1 MRRVTRNGV
10 LAVAASGALA
20 VTMPAYAA
28 FASDGA
34 AADGS
39 AAGSPGLISGNT
51 VQLPVNAPV
60 NVCGNTVNV
69 AGLLNPAAGNSC
81 ANTGGSGTAH
91 KGTGASAGT
100 GASGTGTSGTG
111 TSRTGMSGG
120 AVAEGGAED
129 SPGVLSGNGVRLP
142 VHLPVN
148 VSGNS
153 VNVVGIGN
161 PAVGNESVNA
171 SGEDPG
177 PERPPVRPEPEP
189 ESEPKPKPEPSVP
202 EKERAQPE
210 PVPHGVSP
218 QASASLAH
226 TGADQ
231 ILSALA
237 GGAALALGG
246 AVLHRRFRQP
256 GAGA

>member
-10 LAVAASGALA
+10 FAVVASGALA
-20 VTMPAYAA
+20 VTMPGYAA

-51 VQLPVNAPV
+51 VQLPVDVPV

-69 AGLLNPAAGNSC
+69 VGLLNPAAGNSC
-81 ANTGGSGTAH
+81 ANSGEHGTAG
-91 KGTGASAGT
+91 KGKGSSEGTGA
-100 GASGTGTSGTG
+100 
-111 TSRTGMSGG
+111 SGG
-120 AVAEGGAED
+120 AVAEGGAQD
-129 SPGVLSGNGVRLP
+129 SPGVLSGNGVQLP

-153 VNVVGIGN
+153 VNVVGVGN
-161 PAVGNESVNA
+161 PAVGNESTNT
-171 SGEDPG
+171 PG
-177 PERPPVRPEPEP
+177 DRPETVRPPAEPE
-189 ESEPKPKPEPSVP
+189 PEPSVP
-202 EKERAQPE
+202 EKERARPK
-210 PVPHGVSP
+210 PSPHVAAP
-218 QASASLAH
+218 PRESASLAH

-231 ILSALA
+231 TLPVLA

-246 AVLHRRFRQP
+246 AVLYRRFRP
-256 GAGA
+256 GAGS